1 MPLETLPPIPD
12 ILTVRLASRSGAK
25 AFQQQVEF
33 SCGEIPGDMLSWLDG
48 DWFYLSEGTEDLLT
62 ARLRAG
68 GRTVADACRAAGAL
82 EAIRIPFAELAF
94 RKNQVGGSKADL
106 RDSGVTGVAMP
117 GIVGTTVE
125 SDGRTVALDWQL
137 TIAGIHR
144 AWQLF
149 AMPAD
154 PAADMPW
161 AGIRVGHI
169 DTGCTRHPALGFVG
183 GKSRHVLAELGKNFF
198 RDVQVVDPN
207 GLPGAIPPEEAGPFD
222 NLGGAF
228 GGHGTRTLS
237 TLTGFYDVNGDDI
250 PPFYGA
256 APGATVIPY
265 RVTNSI
271 IIDHVQR
278 QIADAIDH
286 AIGQGCRVVTM
297 SLGGIVPWSRLAD
310 AIDRAYEKGVIVCAA
325 AGNVIREVT
334 YPGRYNRTVTLGGA
348 GPDGPGNFRP
358 WKDSSRGQFVDVCG
372 PADGIRRASIE
383 MRQGQP
389 VPFIAA
395 GGNGTSFAT
404 AMCAGIAVL
413 WLARRGGELK
423 AAYDQPWMWPAAF
436 KKLIKQTAIQPAD
449 LDTAKPAWDRPNYG
463 AGLYQADKLLQ
474 APLPPAA
481 SLHMEAKAGAPFD
494 GAA

>member
-1 MPLETLPPIPD
+1 MPLDTLPAIPD
-12 ILTVRLASRSGAK
+12 ILTVRLASRGGAR
-25 AFQQQVEF
+25 AFQQQVE
-33 SCGEIPGDMLSWLDG
+33 STCGEIPGDLLSWLDG
-48 DWFYLSEGTEDLLT
+48 DWFYLSEGTEALL
-62 ARLRAG
+62 AGRLPAG
-68 GRTVADACRAAGAL
+68 GRPVADVCRAAGAL

-106 RDSGVTGVAMP
+106 RDSGVTGVALP

-149 AMPAD
+149 PMPAD

-297 SLGGIVPWSRLAD
+297 SLGGIVPWSRLAE

-325 AGNVIREVT
+325 AGNVVREVT

-372 PADGIRRASIE
+372 PADGIRRARARRGADFEYFISG
-383 MRQGQP
+383 QGS
-389 VPFIAA
+389 
-395 GGNGTSFAT
+395 GTSYAT
-404 AMCAGIAVL
+404 ALCAGIAVL
-413 WLARRGGELK
+413 WLARRGAELR
-423 AAYDQPWMWPAAF
+423 AAYGAPGWRWAAAH
-436 KKLIKQTAIQPAD
+436 KRLLMQTAERPAGW
-449 LDTAKPAWDRPNYG
+449 DTGNWGQGVYRADR
-463 AGLYQADKLLQ
+463 LLA
-474 APLPPAA
+474 APLPAAA
-481 SLHMEAKAGAPFD
+481 SLVEEAP
-494 GAA
+494 AADPVDLSVIP